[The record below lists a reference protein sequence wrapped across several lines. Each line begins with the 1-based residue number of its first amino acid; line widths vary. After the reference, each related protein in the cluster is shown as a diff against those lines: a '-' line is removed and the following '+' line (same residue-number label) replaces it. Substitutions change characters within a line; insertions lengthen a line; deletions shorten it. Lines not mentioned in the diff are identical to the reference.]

1 MPPPTAPR
9 TRSKDGK
16 TEIRTSTKPDA
27 KRETAARS
35 TEMIVEVTE
44 TEAVKKRKRDNESDG
59 KNCTAL
65 RRRREISEHLRD
77 YLHDSSHMIGKLVAK
92 EVHNRI
98 AAMEDKRLVEA
109 GRVFIGWSSYKVRDY
124 EVVQR
129 CYECYGYGHRLT
141 ECKLKGRVCRKCG
154 RIGHTQLECDNDDVW
169 CGNCKVKNNEAN
181 HEVTSIECPEYK
193 NALARMR
200 NATYYE

>member
-1 MPPPTAPR
+1 MPHPTAPR

-35 TEMIVEVTE
+35 KSKLLKLKLQERESSPKVG
-44 TEAVKKRKRDNESDG
+44 KRDADVINVVIELPML
-59 KNCTAL
+59 AW
-65 RRRREISEHLRD
+65 
-77 YLHDSSHMIGKLVAK
+77 
-92 EVHNRI
+92 
-98 AAMEDKRLVEA
+98 KRLVEA
-109 GRVFIGWSSYKVRDY
+109 ERVFIGWSSYKVRDY

-129 CYECYGYGHRLT
+129 CYGCYGYGYRLT
-141 ECKLKGRVCRKCG
+141 ECKLKGIVCRKYG

-169 CGNCKVKNNEAN
+169 CRNCKVKNNEAN
-181 HEVTSIECPEYK
+181 HEVMSIECPEYK

-200 NATYYE
+200 NATYYG